1 MDSSINTE
9 VILTYPLKEIKFMN
23 MSDATKKM
31 IASYARSVL
40 GAAVATYAATNDWKM
55 ALNALWAA
63 VLPVAM
69 RYLNPGDN
77 AFGKNAG

>member
-1 MDSSINTE
+1 MVQLSEAN
-9 VILTYPLKEIKFMN
+9 
-23 MSDATKKM
+23 KKM

-63 VLPVAM
+63 VIPVAM
-69 RYLNPGDN
+69 RYLNPGDQ
-77 AFGKNAG
+77 AFGKTADS